1 MAEHVVYG
9 GLYVIALLLSVLVI
23 TNFLTVLLMWIGLA
37 FIFIFLAE
45 KVFD

>member
-9 GLYVIALLLSVLVI
+9 GLYIIALLLSIFVI
-23 TNFLTVLLMWIGLA
+23 TNFLVVLLMWIGLA
-37 FIFIFLAE
+37 FIFIFLEE

>member
-9 GLYVIALLLSVLVI
+9 GLYIITLLLSIFVI
-23 TNFLTVLLMWIGLA
+23 TNFLTVFLMWIGLA

>member
-9 GLYVIALLLSVLVI
+9 GLYVIALLLSVFVI

>member
-9 GLYVIALLLSVLVI
+9 GLYIIALLLSIFVI
-23 TNFLTVLLMWIGLA
+23 TNFLVVLLMWIGLA